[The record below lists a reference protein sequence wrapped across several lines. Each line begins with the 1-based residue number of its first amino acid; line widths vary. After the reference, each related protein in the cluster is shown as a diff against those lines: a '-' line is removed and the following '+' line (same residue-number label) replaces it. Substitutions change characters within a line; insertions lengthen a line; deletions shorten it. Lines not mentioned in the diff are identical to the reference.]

1 MLFFF
6 LYKCY
11 YKSDGLI
18 NAKKRIPYRINKV
31 ATGIYITP
39 LPLCFI
45 GFVRKRHIYAY
56 VKC

>member
-18 NAKKRIPYRINKV
+18 NAKKRIPYRTNKV

-39 LPLCFI
+39 PPS
-45 GFVRKRHIYAY
+45 VS
-56 VKC
+56 